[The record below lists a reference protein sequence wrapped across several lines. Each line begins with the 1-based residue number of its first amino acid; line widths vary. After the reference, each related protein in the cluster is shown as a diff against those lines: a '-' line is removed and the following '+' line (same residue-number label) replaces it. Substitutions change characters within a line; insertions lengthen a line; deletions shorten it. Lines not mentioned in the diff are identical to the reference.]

1 MAEQR
6 KFRNLN
12 DELGHFYGTEQWYKH
27 VITGMVYTDGVKHV
41 AEEFEAYWLLDTIFI
56 ANTGDLRNN
65 EPFQKWTLHR
75 AFDTPEEPT
84 DRFML
89 ICEDGNKNILLVHGI
104 PFSDFKA
111 DSLDL
116 FFIEGVLLLPS
127 EN

>member
-12 DELGHFYGTEQWYKH
+12 DELGHFYGTSQWYKH
-27 VITGMVYTDGVKHV
+27 PLTGLLYTDGVKYV
-41 AEEFEAYWLLDTIFI
+41 ADKFEAYWLLDSIFI
-56 ANTGDLRNN
+56 ENTGDLAEN

-75 AFDTPEEPT
+75 VFETPEVPT

-89 ICEDGNKNILLVHGI
+89 ICEDGNKNIVLAHGL
-104 PFSDFKA
+104 PFSDFIP
-111 DSLDL
+111 DSITF